1 MAERTDVA
9 VIGGGI
15 VGTATAYYL
24 AKRGLKP
31 TLFEKGRLAGEQS
44 SRNWGF
50 VRQQG
55 RDPAEVPLMMAS
67 SRIWRD
73 LERELDADLEWTQ
86 AGNLVVAETEEKL
99 ALFESWLE
107 VAKRHQLDT
116 RLITKAEVERLI
128 PGITCEAMGALYTPS
143 DGHAE
148 PAKAAP
154 AFARAAERLGATVR
168 TDCAV
173 LAIETAGGAVSGVV
187 TEHGRVDT
195 KAIVCAGGAWTSR
208 LLRRIGVSMPQLWM
222 RATVARTTK
231 APCEVSKMGVWAGL
245 AFRQRRD
252 GTFNIAAGGS
262 ADHDVMFDSL
272 RYGLAFS
279 DAYRKN
285 REFLRLNL
293 TPRLF
298 THLPGRFTQGAFEAE
313 LRANRT
319 LDPPANPNLVRDAIA
334 KLRATFPDLSSVA
347 VERSWAGYIDFTPDM
362 IPVIDRLETPAGLVV
377 AAGLSGHGFGM
388 GPIMGRLAAEL
399 AAGERAA
406 LDLDAFRLARFS
418 DGSRIE
424 ARNVI

>member
-1 MAERTDVA
+1 MAERADVA

-15 VGTATAYYL
+15 VGTAAAFYL
-24 AKRGLKP
+24 AKRGLKA
-31 TLFEKGRLAGEQS
+31 TLFEKGRIAGEQS

-55 RDPAEVPLMMAS
+55 RDPAEIPLMMAS
-67 SRIWRD
+67 NRIWRD

-86 AGNLVVAETEEKL
+86 AGNLVVAETPEKL
-99 ALFESWLE
+99 ALFEGWLD
-107 VAKRHQLDT
+107 VARQHQLDS
-116 RLITKAEVERLI
+116 RLVTKAEVERLI
-128 PGITCEAMGALYTPS
+128 PGLRCEALGALYTPS

-154 AFARAAERLGATVR
+154 AFARAAERLGAVVR

-187 TEHGRVDT
+187 TERGRVE
-195 KAIVCAGGAWTSR
+195 AGAVICAGGAWTSR

-231 APCEVSKMGVWAGL
+231 APREVSKMGVWAGL

-272 RYGLAFS
+272 RYGLAFT
-279 DAYRKN
+279 DAYKKN

-298 THLPGRFTQGAFEAE
+298 SHLPGRLSQGAFEAE
-313 LRANRT
+313 LKANRT

-334 KLRATFPDLSSVA
+334 KLHAAFPELASVG

-362 IPVIDRLETPAGLVV
+362 IPVLDRLDKPKGLVI

-399 AAGERAA
+399 AAGGRAS
-406 LDLDAFRLARFS
+406 LDLHAFRLSRFS
-418 DGSRIE
+418 DGSRVE

>member
-1 MAERTDVA
+1 
-9 VIGGGI
+9 
-15 VGTATAYYL
+15 L
-24 AKRGLKP
+24 
-31 TLFEKGRLAGEQS
+31 
-44 SRNWGF
+44 
-50 VRQQG
+50 
-55 RDPAEVPLMMAS
+55 
-67 SRIWRD
+67 
-73 LERELDADLEWTQ
+73 
-86 AGNLVVAETEEKL
+86 
-99 ALFESWLE
+99 
-107 VAKRHQLDT
+107 
-116 RLITKAEVERLI
+116 
-128 PGITCEAMGALYTPS
+128 GALYTPS

-154 AFARAAERLGATVR
+154 AFARAAERLGAVVR

-187 TEHGRVDT
+187 TERGRVE
-195 KAIVCAGGAWTSR
+195 AGAVICAGGAWTSR

-231 APCEVSKMGVWAGL
+231 APREVSKMGVWAGL

-272 RYGLAFS
+272 RYGLAFT
-279 DAYRKN
+279 DAYKKN

-298 THLPGRFTQGAFEAE
+298 SHLPGRLSQGAFEAE
-313 LRANRT
+313 LKANRT

-334 KLRATFPDLSSVA
+334 KLHAAFPELASVG

-362 IPVIDRLETPAGLVV
+362 IPVLDRLDKPKGLVI

-399 AAGERAA
+399 AAGGRAS
-406 LDLDAFRLARFS
+406 LDLHAFRLSRFS
-418 DGSRIE
+418 DGSRVE